1 MFFYT
6 DNAFF
11 SYLQEWEAKAVED
24 RKRYEREFA
33 EWKASGGQEA
43 MDQVKNV
50 IKTVLSSSLMKEL
63 SKLMFV
69 PGE

>member
-1 MFFYT
+1 
-6 DNAFF
+6 
-11 SYLQEWEAKAVED
+11 LQEWEAKAVED

-50 IKTVLSSSLMKEL
+50 IKTVRFF
-63 SKLMFV
+63 FV
-69 PGE
+69 TNEGAE